1 MPRIRLRG
9 MGGSGIDQYIILNP
23 FSTFCDSNRA
33 RNQAI
38 FDRLFGPFTKKQY
51 EKATEPADHL
61 IRNLVCAIDKR
72 HFTLSI
78 LKKLANELDG
88 LMEDVDVSKAT
99 GSSRAVS
106 REAVAGSAVENRM
119 SKLTFRDSSEAT
131 SKAGEAISGKAE
143 LAKAMFMSMGKMK
156 KAQEALEDDKKVLMR
171 LDDFYAGLER
181 TANDISQSSPHFK
194 SAETILCSILMASK
208 TTHSATGRQMLLADL
223 IATILAETSAK
234 RSGKIAERIRE
245 KVTSGLV
252 PKLTFVFSKGALK
265 TAENVVAQIVKRERE
280 GGEELSLTRA
290 FTMYKAL
297 DLKKFLSK
305 GSKSA
310 AAEFL
315 RQVAEGLREQHEA
328 MEQLQSEITKYDKN

>member
-1 MPRIRLRG
+1 
-9 MGGSGIDQYIILNP
+9 
-23 FSTFCDSNRA
+23 
-33 RNQAI
+33 
-38 FDRLFGPFTKKQY
+38 
-51 EKATEPADHL
+51 
-61 IRNLVCAIDKR
+61 
-72 HFTLSI
+72 
-78 LKKLANELDG
+78 
-88 LMEDVDVSKAT
+88 MEDVDVSKAT

-252 PKLTFVFSKGALK
+252 PKLTFVFSKGALR

-305 GSKSA
+305 GPKSA